1 MIIFKKITM
10 KNFLSIGNKQVELD
24 LDTYNIT
31 SISGENGA
39 SKSAIC
45 IDSIFYALYGKSF
58 RKVSLP
64 KLINSYNKK
73 GLLVELLFSVNQN
86 EYKIIRGQKPN
97 VFEIYI
103 NGILKPPMANVKDY
117 QSFLINHILKMD
129 EKTFRQLVVIGS
141 SSYTPFMNLTAA
153 ERRVVI
159 EQLLRIDIFSNM
171 SVITKQ
177 YISDTNNLL
186 NELLHQTETLSLKIE
201 LQKKNDVAILQQIEN
216 SIQEQE
222 KEIENLNIKKHKKES
237 LYQNALSKIDKQRMT
252 DLKTQSKKFYEDLQ
266 VIKQLRMKK
275 VTQGEQTNKII
286 DFFKKNHVC
295 PTCTQELEDSFVHNK
310 LNELLDKKNKCDS
323 DLKIFDKKINELQ
336 ENYANAVNNFNVII
350 DDLNKAESI
359 KTEISTI
366 DSNIKLCIKQ
376 INTLKNKL
384 YKEQNTES
392 IDVIQ
397 YNKELEDTK
406 LQLSSCQ
413 KKVEALNII
422 QGLLKDDGVKSII
435 IKSYLNI
442 INSLISKYLNIIGYN
457 VIFELDENF
466 NESIRTKH
474 MESFEYNNFSE
485 GERLRLD
492 SAIMFAFRDL
502 ARIQSS
508 ISTNILILDEFDHGT
523 LDNTG
528 FESIVEILKSCK
540 GQNIF
545 IISHSTDYFS
555 TIADRNLVALK
566 KNNFSELI
574 SV

>member
-1 MIIFKKITM
+1 MIIFKKVSM
-10 KNFLSIGNKQVELD
+10 KNFLSIGNKPVELD
-24 LDTYNIT
+24 LNTHNIT

-73 GLLVELLFSVNQN
+73 GMLVELTFSIHQN
-86 EYKIIRGQKPN
+86 EYRIVRGQKPN

-103 NGILKPPMANVKDY
+103 NDVLKPPMANVKDY

-177 YISDTNNLL
+177 YISETNTLL
-186 NELLHQTETLSLKIE
+186 NELIHQSETLSLKIE
-201 LQKKNDVAILQQIEN
+201 LQRKNDVAIIQQIESN
-216 SIQEQE
+216 IQEQE
-222 KEIENLNIKKHKKES
+222 REITNLRNKKESKES
-237 LYQNALSKIDKQRMT
+237 LYQEAISKIDKQRMNN
-252 DLKTQSKKFYEDLQ
+252 LKTQSKKLYDDIQ
-266 VIKQLRMKK
+266 TIKQLRMKK
-275 VTQGEQTNKII
+275 VTQGEQTDKII
-286 DFFKKNHVC
+286 NFFKKNNVC
-295 PTCTQELEDSFVHNK
+295 PTCTQNLEETFVKHK
-310 LNELLDKKNKCDS
+310 LNELLEKKNKCDS
-323 DLKIFDKKINELQ
+323 DLKLFDNKITELQ
-336 ENYANAVNNFNVII
+336 SNYLESVNNFNLII
-350 DDLNKAESI
+350 DDLNKAENI
-359 KTEISTI
+359 KTEINTI
-366 DSNIKLCIKQ
+366 NSNIQLCIRQ
-376 INTLKNKL
+376 INNLKDKL

-392 IDVIQ
+392 IDVLQ
-397 YNKELEDTK
+397 YSKELEETK
-406 LQLSSCQ
+406 QKLNECK
-413 KKVEALNII
+413 KKVEALSII
-422 QGLLKDDGVKSII
+422 QNLLKDDGVKSII

-442 INSLISKYLNIIGYN
+442 INALISKYLNIIGYN

-528 FESIVEILKSCK
+528 FESIVEILKSCQ

-555 TIADRNLVALK
+555 TIADRNLMAVK
-566 KNNFSELI
+566 KNHFSEL
-574 SV
+574 VTM